1 MRTSSFFNYM
11 NTKRE
16 AETQRKTGA
25 MEEDIERE
33 KLLYQRKTEEGKERQ
48 LLDLEVT
55 VENTGS
61 GRKVISRV
69 T

>member
-1 MRTSSFFNYM
+1 
-11 NTKRE
+11 
-16 AETQRKTGA
+16 
-25 MEEDIERE
+25 MEEDIEKE
-33 KLLYQRKTEEGKERQ
+33 KLLYQRKTEEGKEKQ

-61 GRKVISRV
+61 GRNVISRV

>member
-1 MRTSSFFNYM
+1 M